1 MKKYLGLTP
10 PDDALGV
17 LQDVHWSAALFGYF
31 PTYALG
37 NVLSLQF
44 YQCILRDIPDLSD
57 QISQGEFGTL
67 LGWLRKHIHQHGSKF
82 PPQEL
87 VQRVTGEA
95 MNPEPFIDYVKAKY
109 GELYGISE

>member
-1 MKKYLGLTP
+1 
-10 PDDALGV
+10 V

-44 YQCILRDIPDLSD
+44 YQRILRDIPDLAE
-57 QISQGEFGTL
+57 QIAQGEFGTL
-67 LGWLRKHIHQHGSKF
+67 LSWLRKHIHQHGAKF
-82 PPQEL
+82 TPQEL

-95 MNPEPFIDYVKAKY
+95 INPQPFMEYVQAKY
-109 GELYGISE
+109 GELYGVAV